1 MRRSDGRLIERIP
14 LPVDLFEEAER
25 RAAIAGIDVATYLG
39 DLIAAEL
46 PLAMAEATA
55 ERLERGRRSLSRTC
69 PPVESVSPPVLA
81 PRGPS

>member
-46 PLAMAEATA
+46 PLAMAEATT
-55 ERLERGRRSLSRTC
+55 ERLERGRRSLSRMGT
-69 PPVESVSPPVLA
+69 PVESVSSPVLA
-81 PRGPS
+81 PRGSP